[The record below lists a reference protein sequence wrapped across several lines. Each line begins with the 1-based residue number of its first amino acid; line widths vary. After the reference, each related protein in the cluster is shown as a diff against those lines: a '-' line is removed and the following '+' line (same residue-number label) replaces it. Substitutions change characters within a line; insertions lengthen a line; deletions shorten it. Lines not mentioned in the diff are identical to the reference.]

1 MSINIS
7 RRNFIKGMAAGA
19 VGLAATGIL
28 GSKETVAVAAGAESA
43 APSAAPADVLAWT

>member
-28 GSKETVAVAAGAESA
+28 GSKETVAVAAGAE
-43 APSAAPADVLAWT
+43 